1 MHTNN
6 KQESFL
12 KAKTV
17 DTRLSDICKMALPV
31 FKKVENKRFDNDK
44 FRECLTIYFSTG
56 KNILY
61 DPFENLIFPYF
72 KQNGINKAKTH
83 QR

>member
-1 MHTNN
+1 MLTNN
-6 KQESFL
+6 KQERFL

-17 DTRLSDICKMALPV
+17 DTGLSDIYKMALPV

-61 DPFENLIFPYF
+61 DPFENVIFAYF
-72 KQNGINKAKTH
+72 KQNGTNKARTH